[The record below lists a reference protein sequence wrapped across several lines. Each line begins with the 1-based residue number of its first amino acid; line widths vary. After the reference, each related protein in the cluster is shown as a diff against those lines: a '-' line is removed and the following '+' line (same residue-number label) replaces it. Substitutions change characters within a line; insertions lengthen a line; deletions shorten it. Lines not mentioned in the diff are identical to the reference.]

1 MTKLLIALLITAL
14 PAFAADAP
22 QTNDA
27 KMQDAM
33 KAFMQYSTPGENH
46 KMLTGLAGKWSYT
59 SKMWQTSEAKP
70 EESKGTSTMKNV
82 LGGRFLMQEFKGKAM
97 GKPFEGMGF
106 IGYDNLKQAFQSIWM
121 DSMGTGMVQ
130 GQGTYDTATKTI
142 KENGEF
148 SCPMTG
154 DKARSYRAEWVF
166 ADKAHMNYSMWT
178 KDMDGKEFKS
188 MEIAYNKAK

>member
-1 MTKLLIALLITAL
+1 MTKLLIALTLFAL
-14 PAFAADAP
+14 PAFAADTP
-22 QTNDA
+22 QTSDT
-27 KMQDAM
+27 KMQEAM
-33 KAFMQYSTPGENH
+33 KAWTQYSTPGESH
-46 KMLTGLAGKWSYT
+46 KMLGDLAGKWNYT

-70 EESKGTSTMKNV
+70 EESKGTSTMKKV

-106 IGYDNLKQAFQSIWM
+106 IGFDNLKQAFQSTWM

-130 GQGTYDTATKTI
+130 GQGTYDTASKTI

-154 DKARSYRAEWVF
+154 DKARTYRAEWVF
-166 ADKAHMNYSMWT
+166 ADKTHMNYSMWT
-178 KDMDGKEFKS
+178 KDTDGKEFKS